1 VKENQWEGTKN
12 MLANAMR
19 IVQSAIDSGPI
30 PGAALGVVGLEGK
43 AETWVCGRAQLE
55 PEPLPLE
62 AGMFFDLASLTKVI
76 FTVREVLRLVE
87 EGRADLD
94 DPLARFFPEM
104 AWMQNGEL
112 PKRTLR
118 QLLTHTAGLPAWA
131 PIYTWGLAPE
141 LLKQQILQHKW
152 EVQDPGQT
160 VYSDIG
166 YILLGLVLERL
177 RGKPLADFPMPA
189 GLTWKPDPRNSVAS
203 ERCPWRG
210 RVLRGEIH
218 DENAFAL
225 GGAGHAG
232 LFGTLEGVLERAQ
245 AILSGTLLS
254 PAALEEMARPQTSER
269 ALGWI
274 FRQPGFS
281 GGSLCSPRTIGHT
294 GFTGTGV
301 WIDLERGYAWALLT
315 NRVHPSRHVESGIV
329 ELRRAVGN
337 AIAAEWRV
345 STT

>member
-1 VKENQWEGTKN
+1 
-12 MLANAMR
+12 MLETASKL
-19 IVQSAIDSGPI
+19 VQSAVDSGSL
-30 PGAALGVVGLEGK
+30 PGAALGLVRAQGQAQTWIYGK
-43 AETWVCGRAQLE
+43 AQIE
-55 PEPLPLE
+55 PEPAPLVQ
-62 AGMFFDLASLTKVI
+62 GMLFDLASLTKVL
-76 FTVREVLRLVE
+76 FTVPEVLRLVE
-87 EGRADLD
+87 DGLADLD
-94 DPLARFFPEM
+94 DPLGRFFPEM

-131 PIYTWGLAPE
+131 PIYTWGTAPE
-141 LLKQQILQHKW
+141 LLKQQILQHRW
-152 EVQDPGQT
+152 EVGEPGPT

-166 YILLGLVLERL
+166 YILLGLLLERL
-177 RGKPLADFPMPA
+177 RGKPLRDFPLPA
-189 GLTWKPDPRNSVAS
+189 GLTWKPSPENSVAT

-232 LFGTLEGVLERAQ
+232 LFGTLEGVLSRAQ
-245 AILSGTLLS
+245 AILDGTLLS
-254 PAALEEMARPQTSER
+254 RAALEEMTRPQTPER
-269 ALGWI
+269 ALGWVL
-274 FRQPGFS
+274 RQPGFS
-281 GGSLCSPRTIGHT
+281 GGSLCSPHTVGHT

-315 NRVHPSRHVESGIV
+315 HRVHPTRHRETGIV

-337 AIAAEWRV
+337 TLAGRWRE
-345 STT
+345 